1 MFRFCSE
8 SPFRR
13 DVRIIVGES
22 VSIFEAPSIS
32 GQPVDFS
39 GSFLGEFL
47 PWLGRSADEVDAEY
61 VTGGRLGEIVGQIA
75 QLGDRARAGD
85 EAAAFSQQYLLTKI
99 YELSM
104 QLPTVPTA
112 EGSVAVQAVTRQLE
126 KDTILEQDSYLDEQL
141 IGGSPDDPE
150 QFIPWLK
157 AIIRSH
163 RVFKHPYWH
172 EFMRNDATPD
182 DLRHFVLQE
191 SSVDARFD
199 DLLALMQVGTDGA
212 TKMEIANNFWDEMGN
227 GDPEQVHTVL
237 FSHIIEHFGITE
249 LELAENLSTAALLG
263 GNLAILVCRY
273 RNLFNEAVGHL
284 AVAEWLAPDRF
295 SQVLH
300 AWRRLDL
307 PPKGIIYHELH
318 IGIDA
323 HHASGWFANVVKPLA
338 NDPAARRAIARGA
351 LWRADSSARYLD
363 GILSDSR

>member
-1 MFRFCSE
+1 MSTSTVISHSE
-8 SPFRR
+8 PTDRAF
-13 DVRIIVGES
+13 DLNDFFVG
-22 VSIFEAPSIS
+22 
-32 GQPVDFS
+32 D
-39 GSFLGEFL
+39 FL
-47 PWLGRSADEVDAEY
+47 PWLSRPADDVDDHFLA
-61 VTGGRLGEIVGQIA
+61 GGRLDELLASAGELAVLA
-75 QLGDRARAGD
+75 KAGD
-85 EAAAFSQQYLLTKI
+85 QRAAFAQQYLLNKI
-99 YELSM
+99 YGLSM
-104 QLPTVPTA
+104 ALSTTLNA
-112 EGSVAVQAVTRQLE
+112 EASVAVHALTRQLE
-126 KDTILEQDSYLDEQL
+126 KDTIAEQDSYIDEAQ
-141 IGGSPDDPE
+141 IGSSPDDPDA
-150 QFIPWLK
+150 FVPWLK
-157 AIIRSH
+157 AIIRNH

-172 EFMRNDATPD
+172 EFMRNEAQPA

-199 DLLALMQVGTDGA
+199 DLLALMQVGTDGP

-227 GDPEQVHTVL
+227 GEPEMVHTEL
-237 FSHIIEHFGITE
+237 FNNIIEHFEITE
-249 LELAENLSTAALLG
+249 LELAENLSTSALLG

-273 RNLFNEAVGHL
+273 RHLFPEAVGHL

-338 NDPAARRAIARGA
+338 TDPVARRAIARGA

-363 GILSDSR
+363 GILSESR